1 MPHNVV
7 VTGGGDGIGLAT
19 AQQFLANGDRVHIC
33 DVNPD
38 SVNDTVNT
46 NTGIRGTAADV
57 ADPADV
63 ERVFLEAAE
72 WMGGVDVLVNNVGIS
87 GPRAPIEE
95 MSYEDWERTIRVNLH
110 GTFHCVKQ
118 VLPGMKERRHGVIIN
133 ISTASVQ
140 TIPLNRSVY
149 NVSKWGVEGL
159 TLTVAREVGPYNIR
173 VNAIRPGFINNARSQ
188 AIVKRIADQTERS
201 VDEVEASFFK
211 FISMQTKIEPV
222 EIADMAVFLASDG
235 AKHVTAQVIAVDG
248 LIEWEE

>member
-1 MPHNVV
+1 M
-7 VTGGGDGIGLAT
+7 
-19 AQQFLANGDRVHIC
+19 
-33 DVNPD
+33 
-38 SVNDTVNT
+38 
-46 NTGIRGTAADV
+46 
-57 ADPADV
+57 
-63 ERVFLEAAE
+63 
-72 WMGGVDVLVNNVGIS
+72 DVLVNNVGMS

-188 AIVKRIADQTERS
+188 AIVQRIADQTERS

-211 FISMQTKIEPV
+211 FISMRTKIEPV